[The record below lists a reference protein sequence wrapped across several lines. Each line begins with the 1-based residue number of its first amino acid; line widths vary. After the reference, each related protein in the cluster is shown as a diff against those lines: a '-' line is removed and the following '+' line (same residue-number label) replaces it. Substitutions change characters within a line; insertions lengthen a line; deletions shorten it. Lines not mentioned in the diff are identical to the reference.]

1 MNQIRC
7 YNVEG
12 DEVHVIENVPDTSLK
27 SVLMDLNLDG
37 YYTVFVINSFGQELL
52 RLDKNT

>member
-37 YYTVFVINSFGQELL
+37 YYTVFVINSFGQELFAA
-52 RLDKNT
+52 